1 MADLKVTPCL
11 WFDKEAEEAANFYV
25 SVFKNSK
32 IDSISYYTKEGFEV
46 HGMTAGTVLTV
57 SFQLDGNPFTAMNG
71 GPLFKFTEA
80 VSFQIFCETQQEID
94 YYWNKLTDGGNE
106 VECGW
111 LKDKYGLS
119 WQVVPAILPE
129 LFKDPTRGERVMK
142 VIMQMKKLNIEQL
155 ANA

>member
-1 MADLKVTPCL
+1 MANLKLTPCL

-25 SVFKNSK
+25 SVFKNSN
-32 IDSISYYTKEGFEV
+32 IDNISYYTKEGFEI
-46 HGMTAGTVLTV
+46 HGMPAGTVLTV

-71 GPLFKFTEA
+71 GPLFKFNEA

-94 YYWNKLTDGGNE
+94 FYWDKLTEGGNE

-119 WQVVPAILPE
+119 WQVVPSVLPE
-129 LFKDPTRGERVMK
+129 LLTDPARAERVMK
-142 VIMQMKKLNIEQL
+142 VLMQMKKFNIEEL
-155 ANA
+155 LNA